1 MFSKSTEYA
10 LRATVYIAQHSSE
23 DIKLS
28 LDEVAEGI
36 ASPRAFTAKILQKLT
51 AGNRV
56 ISSVRGPGG
65 GFYMSIKAR
74 RLPIREV
81 LDAMDEEDVLQK
93 CILGLKKCS
102 DARPCP
108 MHDRYKVIKASL
120 LKLFT
125 DKTIGDLADDENRTV
140 Q

>member
-10 LRATVYIAQHSSE
+10 LRATVYIAQHSDE
-23 DIKLS
+23 TTKLS

-51 AGNRV
+51 AGNKV
-56 ISSVRGPGG
+56 IHSVRGPGG
-65 GFYMSIKAR
+65 GFYITTKSLK
-74 RLPIREV
+74 LPIREV
-81 LDAMDEEDVLQK
+81 LDAMEEEEVLQK

-102 DARPCP
+102 DAQPCP

-120 LKLFT
+120 LKLFS
-125 DKTIGDLADDENRTV
+125 DKTIGELAADDNHRMY
-140 Q
+140 